1 MLFRSVAAV
10 GPAMMKV
17 AGQAYDGVR
26 LHPFCTRRYLE
37 DTVIPTLENA
47 LASVGRQRKRFEIS
61 GGGFIAT
68 GADDEAVAKMFEW
81 VRIRIGFYGSTRAYW
96 PVLEAHDLE
105 ELGLKLN
112 QMSRNNQW
120 DQMAQEVT
128 DDIVHLFAAVG
139 RTTRLPRRLEDVSE
153 VFRMLFT
160 TVRHRSCVVD
170 CLPTSFRTFNVF
182 HRPLLVSPIR
192 KASVGRYEQAVTE
205 FFGYSSDQESR
216 AHLRRSPCRDHDLA
230 VSRSVQ

>member
-1 MLFRSVAAV
+1 
-10 GPAMMKV
+10 
-17 AGQAYDGVR
+17 
-26 LHPFCTRRYLE
+26 
-37 DTVIPTLENA
+37 VIPTLENA
-47 LASVGRQRKRFEIS
+47 LASVGRQRNRFEIS
-61 GGGFIAT
+61 GGGFIVT

-139 RTTRLPRRLEDVSE
+139 RHDEIAEAINERFGGISDAVYDSASSELRGGLPADVIQDIQ
-153 VFRMLFT
+153 RI
-160 TVRHRSCVVD
+160 
-170 CLPTSFRTFNVF
+170 P
-182 HRPLLVSPIR
+182 
-192 KASVGRYEQAVTE
+192 
-205 FFGYSSDQESR
+205 SR
-216 AHLRRSPCRDHDLA
+216 FAGFAD
-230 VSRSVQ
+230 